1 MAPIEIDDFPSY
13 KLDVNTSCESNTI
26 EPFRHGN
33 VPWLNHGPI
42 RRNLR
47 PQRVRQARAVAQ
59 CLWGCPGA
67 QDGMKKHS
75 PLKDRI
81 CTSPQKNTYTT
92 RVYDICIIMYIFVHM
107 YGSASNSSSC
117 RFFCW
122 PPCTAIPTGP
132 NTCTEVVPSCPANF
146 TFRTT
151 TVGGGDFD
159 DMVMVHEGVM
169 WKV

>member
-1 MAPIEIDDFPSY
+1 MLIPVVNQTPLNLFGMGMSHGSTMVPSAEIYDRNVSA
-13 KLDVNTSCESNTI
+13 KLARLHSACGDAQGPRMGWRNTALWKI
-26 EPFRHGN
+26 GYAH
-33 VPWLNHGPI
+33 
-42 RRNLR
+42 R
-47 PQRVRQARAVAQ
+47 P
-59 CLWGCPGA
+59 
-67 QDGMKKHS
+67 KKTHIQQEFIYII
-75 PLKDRI
+75 LYYI
-81 CTSPQKNTYTT
+81 
-92 RVYDICIIMYIFVHM
+92 YDICIIMYIFVHM

>member
-1 MAPIEIDDFPSY
+1 
-13 KLDVNTSCESNTI
+13 
-26 EPFRHGN
+26 
-33 VPWLNHGPI
+33 
-42 RRNLR
+42 
-47 PQRVRQARAVAQ
+47 
-59 CLWGCPGA
+59 
-67 QDGMKKHS
+67 
-75 PLKDRI
+75 
-81 CTSPQKNTYTT
+81 
-92 RVYDICIIMYIFVHM
+92 MYIFVHM

-122 PPCTAIPTGP
+122 PP
-132 NTCTEVVPSCPANF
+132 CTEVVPSCPANF